1 MLWYNLLGRSGK
13 NIIRMCKV
21 ESSRQAEAGVR
32 KRKGMGERILRQS
45 PAVVDR
51 VWLPIQ
57 WEVSTKEATKHCCMM
72 RKADIESTYG
82 KLGVGHLS
90 SLARSDPRLPLV
102 QGTQHPPGIF

>member
-21 ESSRQAEAGVR
+21 ESSRQAEAEVR

-51 VWLPIQ
+51 V
-57 WEVSTKEATKHCCMM
+57 
-72 RKADIESTYG
+72 
-82 KLGVGHLS
+82 
-90 SLARSDPRLPLV
+90 
-102 QGTQHPPGIF
+102 